1 MKSLLELI
9 RRPLLYT
16 CIASPAFLF
25 SVLLLPNTGFADISI
40 PAKCLSA
47 PTNLEI
53 DEIPAAVSDFTR
65 IAALSQ
71 HNGKYEAAF
80 VCSKALLEMVEANS
94 DTSIA
99 DKISAVSLRTDILK
113 KQNRLDGLIEVY
125 ILGLEMIIADGGDD
139 ELEIA
144 IMVSSLSDFLYIRR
158 DPRAFSSYYAMSKM
172 GACYPIFQS
181 INEIHLQRKNET
193 AAWHNAKLFPLPTNE
208 TCPTASYFLALARS
222 TRTNN

>member
-16 CIASPAFLF
+16 CIASSAFLF
-25 SVLLLPNTGFADISI
+25 STFLLPNTGIADI
-40 PAKCLSA
+40 PVPTKCLSA
-47 PTNLEI
+47 PKNLEV
-53 DEIPAAVSDFTR
+53 DEIQAEVSELMR

-71 HNGKYEAAF
+71 HNGEYEAAF
-80 VCSKALLEMVEANS
+80 VCSKTLLDLVETYNGVLF
-94 DTSIA
+94 A

-125 ILGLEMIIADGGDD
+125 ILGLEMIIADGGDN
-139 ELEIA
+139 EIEIA
-144 IMVSSLSDFLYIRR
+144 IVVSSLSDFLYIRR

-172 GACYPIFQS
+172 GACYPIFHS

-208 TCPTASYFLALARS
+208 TCPTASFFLALARS
-222 TRTNN
+222 NNED